1 MKLAK
6 ILARRLNAL
15 DGETSSMAR
24 YICSFTT
31 RRSPMDFAALKQLAG
46 IVKRVEGSKNKLVDF
61 YVAKMTNAIIAG
73 SLEST
78 GFCTIVKIAGKEEKI
93 VNAIRN
99 RLNAISIY
107 DVLNRL
113 YSFSLGIAEIDDTL
127 IDAVIERARDLF
139 VERNLDFAKG
149 TPLFNAVVIS
159 YVEELSPNSGSIEEG
174 IDGIEATIK
183 RIATPALLDAIL
195 EKLGGDLQLDE
206 DASSLF

>member
-46 IVKRVEGSKNKLVDF
+46 IVKRVEGSKNKLVD
-61 YVAKMTNAIIAG
+61 
-73 SLEST
+73 L
-78 GFCTIVKIAGKEEKI
+78 
-93 VNAIRN
+93 
-99 RLNAISIY
+99 
-107 DVLNRL
+107 DV
-113 YSFSLGIAEIDDTL
+113 
-127 IDAVIERARDLF
+127 
-139 VERNLDFAKG
+139 AKG